1 MKRKIAL
8 LLSVLTL
15 TGCGTWA
22 QDDATGSGAGI
33 ITGGA
38 GIITES
44 MGENGTSGDENQG
57 TEEISWRAAYNAM
70 ENRYDFVTV
79 SGDSI
84 YGCRQESGNVT
95 VEYLDKGSLSVQKQY
110 LLPDVSYM
118 QSMAA
123 DGQGNIYLLANKDG
137 STVFWTLD
145 REGNLQEKPDMIP
158 EDTETARFVELQ
170 GVYADGRG
178 YLYFDYGMALPE
190 AEIPDREP
198 NEDGV
203 PDVYVFVDR
212 IYVKDEQFNTLFYEQ
227 VLDIGE
233 TSLLSLQV
241 SESEAPLL
249 VARDSEGIYVQ
260 EVDVE
265 GKRLGEPV
273 RQEDP
278 ASLSG
283 GNSNLQMQHIAAV
296 EGGFLFCLGSELYE
310 YSFDTQRAEKLLNFL
325 SFGVYTSDILYLG
338 KSGGVIEVI
347 DNHGDYATELISLEI
362 GESEKVVLT
371 LGVMQ
376 LLQGLEAA
384 VTEYNRYQQGVQIQI
399 VEYYKDRGE
408 PDGYDRG
415 RDQMKLDIVTGKAP
429 DILDVSA
436 VDYDIFAEKGVLA
449 DLYGFMQEDADCS
462 KDMMISSVI
471 EAYETNGSLYCIS
484 PSFLLWTM
492 WGTQTVTGGR
502 TGVTLE
508 EMIQILQENGR
519 DLSAIDGFSADEPVL
534 RTLCTFG
541 MDEFVDWDNKT
552 CEFDGEYFKNIL
564 RFVKDYKFGYPSGSR
579 IESIRNKEI
588 LLTNGLISSVTTY
601 QLEKGIYGEEI
612 GFIGYPTAEG
622 SGTAVN
628 FMGAQLAIA
637 SGSKNRQ
644 EAWDFVKFYLLNG
657 YDNQGFPL
665 VKEQF
670 DQAMAH
676 AMEEEYVTEDGVRSR
691 VIKGSYWVGDGSMY
705 VYAATQEDV
714 DAVVRLVE
722 SACNRYRYHT
732 ELLNIIDE
740 EVGSYLSG
748 QKDLDTVAGII
759 QNRATVYLQ
768 E

>member
-8 LLSVLTL
+8 LLSVLML
-15 TGCGTWA
+15 TGCGTRA

-44 MGENGTSGDENQG
+44 MGGAGTSGSENPE
-57 TEEISWRAAYNAM
+57 TEEISWRAVYNAM
-70 ENRYDFVTV
+70 ENRYDLVTV
-79 SGDSI
+79 CGDAV
-84 YGCRQESGNVT
+84 YGCRQESGKVT

-110 LLPDVSYM
+110 PLPDVSYM
-118 QSMAA
+118 QSMAT

-145 REGNLQEKPDMIP
+145 REGNLQENPDMTP
-158 EDTETARFVELQ
+158 EDTENARFIELR

-178 YLYFDYGMALPE
+178 YLYFHYGMAVPE

-198 NEDGV
+198 NKDGI

-212 IYVKDEQFNTLFYEQ
+212 IYVKDEQLNTLFYEQ
-227 VLDIGE
+227 IPDTWE

-249 VARDSEGIYVQ
+249 VIREPEDIYVQ
-260 EVDVE
+260 EIDLE
-265 GKRLGEPV
+265 GKRLGELV
-273 RQEDP
+273 RQED
-278 ASLSG
+278 SSGLSG
-283 GNSNLQMQHIAAV
+283 ENSNLQMDHISAV
-296 EGGFLFCLGSELYE
+296 EGGFLFCLGSDLYE
-310 YSFDTQRAEKLLNFL
+310 YNFDTQNAEKLLNFL

-371 LGVMQ
+371 LGVVG

-399 VEYYKDRGE
+399 VEYNKE
-408 PDGYDRG
+408 QDGYDRG

-436 VDYDIFAEKGVLA
+436 VDYDIFVEKGVLV
-449 DLYGFMQEDADCS
+449 DLYGFMQEDADCN

-492 WGTQTVTGGR
+492 WGARTVTGGR

-519 DLSAIDGFSADEPVL
+519 DLSAIDGFAADEPVL
-534 RTLCTFG
+534 KTLCTFG

-552 CEFDGEYFKNIL
+552 CEFDGEYFKSIL
-564 RFVKDYKFGYPSGSR
+564 QFVKDYKGGYPSGSR

-676 AMEEEYVTEDGVRSR
+676 AMEEEYATENGVQTR
-691 VIKGSYWVGDGSMY
+691 VIKGSYWMEDGSMY

-722 SACNRYRYHT
+722 SVSNRYRYHT

-748 QKDLDTVAGII
+748 QKDLDTVVGII

>member
-8 LLSVLTL
+8 LLSVLML
-15 TGCGTWA
+15 SGCGTWA
-22 QDDATGSGAGI
+22 QGDAAGSVAGI
-33 ITGGA
+33 ISGGA

-44 MGENGTSGDENQG
+44 MEGAGTSGSENPK
-57 TEEISWRAAYNAM
+57 TEEISWRAGYTAM
-70 ENRYDFVTV
+70 ENRYDFVAMA
-79 SGDSI
+79 GDII
-84 YGCRQESGNVT
+84 YGCRQVNNQIVVESM
-95 VEYLDKGSLSVQKQY
+95 DKETLSVQKQL
-110 LLPDVSYM
+110 LLPDVSYL
-118 QSMAA
+118 QSMTA
-123 DGQGNIYLLANKDG
+123 DGQGNVYLLGEQDG
-137 STVFWTLD
+137 RTVFWTLD
-145 REGNLQEKPDMIP
+145 GEGNLQENPDMTP
-158 EDTETARFVELQ
+158 EDTENARFVELR
-170 GVYADGRG
+170 GAYADGRG
-178 YLYFDYGMALPE
+178 YLYFHYGMAVPE

-198 NEDGV
+198 NEDGI

-212 IYVKDEQFNTLFYEQ
+212 IYVKDEQLNTLFYEQ
-227 VLDIGE
+227 IPDTWE

-249 VARDSEGIYVQ
+249 VIREPEDIYVQ
-260 EVDVE
+260 EIDVE
-265 GKRLGEPV
+265 GKGLGEPV

-283 GNSNLQMQHIAAV
+283 ENSNLQMDHIAAV
-296 EGGFLFCLGSELYE
+296 EGGFLFCLGSDLYE
-310 YSFDTQRAEKLLNFL
+310 YNFDTQNAEKLLNFL

-347 DNHGDYATELISLEI
+347 DNHGDYTTELISLEI

-371 LGVMQ
+371 LGVVG

-399 VEYYKDRGE
+399 IEYNKE
-408 PDGYDRG
+408 QDGYDRG

-436 VDYDIFAEKGVLA
+436 VDYDIFVEKGVLV
-449 DLYGFMQEDADCS
+449 DLYGFMQEDADCN

-492 WGTQTVTGGR
+492 WGARTVTGGR

-508 EMIQILQENGR
+508 EMIQILQENCR
-519 DLSAIDGFSADEPVL
+519 DLSAIDGFAADEPVL
-534 RTLCTFG
+534 KTLCTFG

-552 CEFDGEYFKNIL
+552 CEFDGEYFKSIL
-564 RFVKDYKFGYPSGSR
+564 QFVKDYKGGYPSGSR

-637 SGSKNRQ
+637 SGSKKQQ

-670 DQAMAH
+670 DQVMAH
-676 AMEEEYVTEDGVRSR
+676 AMEEEYATENGVQIRM
-691 VIKGSYWVGDGSMY
+691 IKGSYWMEDGSIY

-722 SACNRYRYHT
+722 SVSNRYRYHT
-732 ELLNIIDE
+732 ELMNIIDE

-748 QKDLDTVAGII
+748 QKDLDTVVGII
-759 QNRATVYLQ
+759 QNRAAVYLQ

>member
-8 LLSVLTL
+8 LLSVFML
-15 TGCGTWA
+15 TGCGTWT
-22 QDDATGSGAGI
+22 QDDAAGSGAGI

-44 MGENGTSGDENQG
+44 MGENGTSGDGNQG

-79 SGDSI
+79 CGDAV
-84 YGCRQESGNVT
+84 YGCRQESGKVT

-110 LLPDVSYM
+110 PLPDVSYM

-145 REGNLQEKPDMIP
+145 GEGNLQENPDMTP
-158 EDTETARFVELQ
+158 EDTENARFVELR

-178 YLYFDYGMALPE
+178 YLYFHYGMAVPE

-198 NEDGV
+198 NEDGI

-212 IYVKDEQFNTLFYEQ
+212 IYVKDEQLNTLFYEQ
-227 VLDIGE
+227 IPDTWE

-241 SESEAPLL
+241 SESQAPLL
-249 VARDSEGIYVQ
+249 VIREPEDIYVQ
-260 EVDVE
+260 EIDVE

-283 GNSNLQMQHIAAV
+283 ENSNLQMDHIASV
-296 EGGFLFCLGSELYE
+296 EGGFLFCLGSDLYE
-310 YSFDTQRAEKLLNFL
+310 YNFDTQNAEKLLNFL

-347 DNHGDYATELISLEI
+347 DNHGDYTTELISLEI

-371 LGVMQ
+371 LGVVG

-399 VEYYKDRGE
+399 IEYNKE
-408 PDGYDRG
+408 QDGYDRG

-436 VDYDIFAEKGVLA
+436 VDYDIFVEKGVLV
-449 DLYGFMQEDADCS
+449 DLYGFMQEDADCN

-492 WGTQTVTGGR
+492 WGARTVTGGR

-519 DLSAIDGFSADEPVL
+519 DLSAIDGFAADEPVL
-534 RTLCTFG
+534 KTLCTFG

-552 CEFDGEYFKNIL
+552 CEFDGEYFKSIL
-564 RFVKDYKFGYPSGSR
+564 QFVKDYKGGYPSGSR

-637 SGSKNRQ
+637 SGSKKQQ

-670 DQAMAH
+670 DQVMAH
-676 AMEEEYVTEDGVRSR
+676 AMEEEYATENGVQIRM
-691 VIKGSYWVGDGSMY
+691 IKGSYWMEDGSMH

-722 SACNRYRYHT
+722 SVSNRYRYHT
-732 ELLNIIDE
+732 ELLNIINE

>member
-8 LLSVLTL
+8 LLSVLML
-15 TGCGTWA
+15 SGCGTWA
-22 QDDATGSGAGI
+22 QGDAAGNVAGI
-33 ITGGA
+33 ISGGA

-44 MGENGTSGDENQG
+44 MEGAGTSGSENPE
-57 TEEISWRAAYNAM
+57 TEEISWRAGYTAM
-70 ENRYDFVTV
+70 ENRYDFVARA
-79 SGDSI
+79 GDII
-84 YGCRQESGNVT
+84 YGCRQENNQIV
-95 VEYLDKGSLSVQKQY
+95 VESMDKETLSVQKQL
-110 LLPDVSYM
+110 LLPDVSYL
-118 QSMAA
+118 QSMTA
-123 DGQGNIYLLANKDG
+123 DGQGNVYLLGEQDG
-137 STVFWTLD
+137 RTVFWTLD
-145 REGNLQEKPDMIP
+145 GEGNLQENPDMTP
-158 EDTETARFVELQ
+158 EDTENARFVELR

-178 YLYFDYGMALPE
+178 YLYFHYGMAVPE

-198 NEDGV
+198 NEDGI

-212 IYVKDEQFNTLFYEQ
+212 IYVKDEQLNTLFYEQ
-227 VLDIGE
+227 IPDTWE

-249 VARDSEGIYVQ
+249 VIREPEDIYVQ
-260 EVDVE
+260 EIDVE
-265 GKRLGEPV
+265 GKGLGEPV

-283 GNSNLQMQHIAAV
+283 GSSNLQMEHIAAV
-296 EGGFLFCLGSELYE
+296 EGGFLFCLGSDLYE
-310 YSFDTQRAEKLLNFL
+310 YSFDAQRAEKLLNFL

-347 DNHGDYATELISLEI
+347 DNHGDYTTELISLEI

-371 LGVMQ
+371 LGVVG

-399 VEYYKDRGE
+399 VEYNKE
-408 PDGYDRG
+408 QDGYDRG

-436 VDYDIFAEKGVLA
+436 VDYDIFVEKGVLV
-449 DLYGFMQEDADCS
+449 DLYGFMQEDADCN
-462 KDMMISSVI
+462 KDRMISSVI

-492 WGTQTVTGGR
+492 WGARTVTGGR

-519 DLSAIDGFSADEPVL
+519 DLSAIDGFAADEPVL
-534 RTLCTFG
+534 KTLCTFG

-552 CEFDGEYFKNIL
+552 CEFDGEYFKSIL
-564 RFVKDYKFGYPSGSR
+564 QFVKDYKGGYPSGSR

-637 SGSKNRQ
+637 SGSKKQQ

-670 DQAMAH
+670 DQVMAH
-676 AMEEEYVTEDGVRSR
+676 AMEEEYATENGVQIRM
-691 VIKGSYWVGDGSMY
+691 IKGSYWMEDGSIY

-722 SACNRYRYHT
+722 SVSNRYRYHT
-732 ELLNIIDE
+732 ELMNIIDE

-748 QKDLDTVAGII
+748 QKDLDTVVGII
-759 QNRATVYLQ
+759 QNRAAVYLQ